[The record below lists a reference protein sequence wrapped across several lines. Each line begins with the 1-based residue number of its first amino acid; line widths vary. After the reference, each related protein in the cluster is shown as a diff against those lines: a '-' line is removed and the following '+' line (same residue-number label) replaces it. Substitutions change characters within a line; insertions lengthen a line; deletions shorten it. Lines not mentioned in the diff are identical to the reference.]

1 MAIERYLLED
11 QYLEPLGFALV
22 GLELIVVEGYIY
34 TVDGLTTSGGI
45 MLAVGVVCL
54 LLSAQRWTS
63 REEMEHAEDK
73 SIFKHVFLVAMLVI
87 VAAQLTRFV

>member
-22 GLELIVVEGYIY
+22 GLELIAVEGYIY
-34 TVDGLTTSGGI
+34 TAGGLTASGGV
-45 MLAVGVVCL
+45 MLGIGVVCL
-54 LLSAQRWTS
+54 LMSAQRWTT
-63 REEMEHAEDK
+63 REEMENAEDR
-73 SIFKHVFLVAMLVI
+73 SLVKHIFLVAMLVI

>member
-22 GLELIVVEGYIY
+22 GLELIAVEGYIY
-34 TVDGLTTSGGI
+34 TVDGLSASGSI
-45 MLAVGVVCL
+45 MLSVGVICL
-54 LLSAQRWTS
+54 LLSGQRWS
-63 REEMEHAEDK
+63 AREEMEHAENR

-87 VAAQLTRFV
+87 VASQLTRFL